1 MTSTLSFSMAIWIT
15 SSEAKVFKFLPS
27 GVEAHHMHAHGT
39 KHPAETQGRNRPKEG
54 GDADKFFHEVAEYLG
69 KEKGTRW
76 LVMGP
81 GVAKVQFQHHVEKHH
96 GADAKKIVG
105 VEAVDKG
112 TDGELTNFAHDFFK
126 KKGVFQ

>member
-1 MTSTLSFSMAIWIT
+1 MISIAVWIT
-15 SSEAKVFKFLPS
+15 SNEAKVFKFLPS
-27 GVEAHHMHAHGT
+27 GVESHHMKAHGV
-39 KHPAETQGRNRPKEG
+39 KHVAESQGRNHPKEG
-54 GDADKFFHEVAEYLG
+54 GDADRFFHEVADYLG

-81 GVAKVQFQHHVEKHH
+81 GVAKTQFQHHVEKHH
-96 GADAKKIVG
+96 ASEAKKILG

-126 KKGVFQ
+126 KQGVFQ